1 LKTKVLVTGAA
12 GFIGSHL
19 CEKLVAENFE
29 VTGID
34 NFDPFYP
41 KHFKQNNL
49 AGLVNK
55 PHFNFIEGDLCD
67 KSVLERISFLPDVVI
82 HLAAKAGVQPS
93 LANATGYIKA
103 NIACTNTILEWMKAK
118 QIKKLVFASSSSVY
132 GNTREMPFVESQNT
146 DNPISPYA
154 FTKRSCELMNYT
166 YHQLYEI
173 DILNLRFFTVYGE
186 RQRPDLAIHK
196 FVRKIFLN
204 EPIHIFGK
212 GDTARDY
219 TYWSDTVAGV
229 SAAINY
235 VLHNSS
241 VFEAINIGNNEPI
254 PLITLV
260 NEIAEVMNK
269 EPQIVYEDKKAG
281 DVDVTFA
288 NITKAVNLLNYH
300 PDVRLKEG
308 LTRFIDWYKLNQVLL
323 NKT

>member
-1 LKTKVLVTGAA
+1 MKTKVLVTGAA

-55 PHFNFIEGDLCD
+55 PLFNFIEGDLCD
-67 KSVLERISFLPDVVI
+67 DSVLESISDLPDVVI
-82 HLAAKAGVQPS
+82 HLAAKAGVLPS

-132 GNTREMPFVESQNT
+132 GNTSEMPFVESQNT
-146 DNPISPYA
+146 DHPISPYA

-166 YHQLYEI
+166 YHQLYEM

-219 TYWSDTVAGV
+219 TYWSDTVNGII
-229 SAAINY
+229 SAVNY
-235 VLHNSS
+235 VLNNKNI
-241 VFEAINIGNNEPI
+241 FEAINLGNNKPVE
-254 PLITLV
+254 LKTLV
-260 NEIAEVMNK
+260 SQIAE
-269 EPQIVYEDKKAG
+269 IVNITPNIIYEDKKPG

-288 NITKAVNLLNYH
+288 DIRKAEKLLKYY
-300 PDVRLKEG
+300 PVTPLKEG
-308 LTRFIDWYKLNQVLL
+308 LTRFVEWYRQNQKSL
-323 NKT
+323 

>member
-1 LKTKVLVTGAA
+1 LVTGAA

-67 KSVLERISFLPDVVI
+67 NNVLERVSFLPDVVI

-93 LANATGYIKA
+93 LANATGYIQA
-103 NIACTNTILEWMKAK
+103 NIACTNNILEWMKAK

-166 YHQLYEI
+166 YHQLYEM

-219 TYWSDTVAGV
+219 TYWSDTVNGIL
-229 SAAINY
+229 SAVNY
-235 VLHNSS
+235 VLNNKKI
-241 VFEAINIGNNEPI
+241 FEAINLGNNKPVE
-254 PLITLV
+254 LKTLV
-260 NEIAEVMNK
+260 SQIAEIINIT
-269 EPQIVYEDKKAG
+269 PNIIYEDKKPG

-288 NITKAVNLLNYH
+288 DIRKAEKLLNYH
-300 PDVRLKEG
+300 PITPLKEG
-308 LTRFIDWYKLNQVLL
+308 LTRFVEWYRQHQKSL
-323 NKT
+323 